1 MDRKDILKVAIDLMH
16 GKIAGNYS
24 TQDAAESLR
33 CALIEA
39 NGGSTKI
46 NIKTFYRGNKLF
58 DLVEELITVTI
69 EEGLEESNPI
79 FDLVEYKNIASGDVN
94 EFQFDGN
101 ANFVVADVAAGIR
114 GVRRQRIVGG
124 ETVSVKTAMKM
135 VRVYEA
141 LGRLLA
147 GKITF
152 DKFIEGV
159 AKAFNKQILADAYK
173 AIKEIT
179 GTTTGLNSTYVES
192 GSFDEDKLLE
202 LIEHV
207 EAATGKTAKIY
218 GTRTALRKVNTATKG
233 NETNSDMYNLGYY
246 GKFNGTDMVCL
257 KQAHNKDGKTFALE
271 NNKIFVIA
279 SDDNP
284 VKIVNE
290 GEGLLIER
298 DATENNDLTQEYIYG
313 QSYGVGVICSDKLGI
328 YTIS

>member
-1 MDRKDILKVAIDLMH
+1 MDRKDIMKVAIDLMR

-33 CALIEA
+33 SALIEA
-39 NGGSTKI
+39 NGGSTKL

-58 DLVEELITVTI
+58 DLVEELITITI

-94 EFQFDGN
+94 EFQFEGN

-179 GTTTGLNSTYVES
+179 GVTTGLNSTYVES
-192 GSFDEDKLLE
+192 GSFDENKLLE

-218 GTRTALRKVNTATKG
+218 GTKTALRKVNTATKG
-233 NETNSDMYNLGYY
+233 NEINSDMYNLGYY
-246 GKFNGTDMVCL
+246 GKFNGTDMIAL
-257 KQAHNKDGKTFALE
+257 KQAHNKDGKTFALD

-279 SDDNP
+279 SDDKP

-313 QSYGVGVICSDKLGI
+313 QSYGIGVICSDKLGI

>member
-179 GTTTGLNSTYVES
+179 GATTGLNSTYVES

-246 GKFNGTDMVCL
+246 GKFNPIRAT
-257 KQAHNKDGKTFALE
+257 
-271 NNKIFVIA
+271 VIKMF
-279 SDDNP
+279 S
-284 VKIVNE
+284 
-290 GEGLLIER
+290 
-298 DATENNDLTQEYIYG
+298 TQENMRRMTRPIT
-313 QSYGVGVICSDKLGI
+313 S
-328 YTIS
+328 